1 MDLLLGLVVLAVSG
15 LVVGAFAR
23 LALPGRDPMTLLQT
37 MLTGIAGSFLGGLI
51 GFFLLGQTGG
61 FLLSVICA
69 AGIVYLVRRS
79 RGGSLMEPGS
89 RRRLRR

>member
-1 MDLLLGLVVLAVSG
+1 MDLLLGLLVLAVSG

-51 GFFLLGQTGG
+51 GFFVLGQTGG

-79 RGGSLMEPGS
+79 RGGSLTEPGS
-89 RRRLRR
+89 RDRLRR